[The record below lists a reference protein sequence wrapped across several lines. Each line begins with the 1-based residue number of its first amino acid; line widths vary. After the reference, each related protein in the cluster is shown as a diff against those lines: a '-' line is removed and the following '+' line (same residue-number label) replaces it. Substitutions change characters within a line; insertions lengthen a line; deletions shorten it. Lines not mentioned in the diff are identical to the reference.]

1 MPDMARSRST
11 KRAPTSG
18 GSALRRLIVATAG
31 DDNSVGALYVAS
43 ALARRD
49 SARVM
54 ALGVMV
60 PFPGDVAS
68 IVSSSP
74 PFVDEKARR
83 ELLTLI
89 RARVGRVPA
98 TDRWSKRVVIGDPAD
113 VVNTI
118 ASSSRASMI
127 IMGLGHHGRLDR
139 LFGGETTIAVI
150 RRARRPVLVVPPRMR
165 SLPRHAVAAVD
176 FTQAS
181 IASAALAANLLVR
194 SGTLTIAHVC
204 SFAGVKARDGDLV
217 DVYRAGARA
226 KLEEAVRR
234 MRLRTRRRVDSVML
248 DGEPGQAI
256 LQHAHRAR
264 CDLIAL
270 GGHEEG
276 LMDRIVLGSVR
287 TRVVR
292 GTKCSV
298 LIAPPRVTPQAMG
311 RR

>member
-1 MPDMARSRST
+1 MPAVARSRST

-18 GSALRRLIVATAG
+18 SSPLKRLIVATAG

-49 SARVM
+49 SARVL
-54 ALGVMV
+54 ALGVTM

-74 PFVDEKARR
+74 LFIDEKARR
-83 ELLTLI
+83 ELLSLI
-89 RARVGRVPA
+89 RARVARVPG
-98 TDRWSKRVVIGDPAD
+98 TNGWSKRVVVGDPAD
-113 VVNTI
+113 VVNTV
-118 ASSSRASMI
+118 ASTSRASMI

-139 LFGGETTIAVI
+139 MFGGETTTAVI
-150 RRARRPVLVVPPRMR
+150 RRARQPVLVVPPRMR
-165 SLPRHAVAAVD
+165 SLPRHALAALD
-176 FTQAS
+176 FTEAS
-181 IASAALAANLLVR
+181 IASATLAASLLTR
-194 SGTLTIAHVC
+194 GGTLTLAHVC

-226 KLEEAVRR
+226 KLDEALRAMRR
-234 MRLRTRRRVDSVML
+234 RTSRRVDSVML
-248 DGEPGQAI
+248 EGEPGGA
-256 LQHAHRAR
+256 LLDYVHRAH

-270 GGHEEG
+270 GGHEQG

-292 GTKCSV
+292 GAKCSV
-298 LIAPPRVTPQAMG
+298 LIAPPSVTPEAM
-311 RR
+311 RRR

>member
-1 MPDMARSRST
+1 MARSRSA
-11 KRAPTSG
+11 KRAPTNRR
-18 GSALRRLIVATAG
+18 SALKRLIVATAG
-31 DDNSVGALYVAS
+31 DENSVGALYLAS

-54 ALGVMV
+54 ALGVTM

-74 PFVDEKARR
+74 LFIDEKARR
-83 ELLTLI
+83 ELLASV
-89 RARVGRVPA
+89 RARVARVPA

-113 VVNTI
+113 VVNAL
-118 ASSSRASMI
+118 ASRARASMI

-150 RRARRPVLVVPPRMR
+150 RRARLPVLVVPPRMR
-165 SLPRHAVAAVD
+165 SLPRHAVAALD
-176 FTQAS
+176 FTEAS
-181 IASAALAANLLVR
+181 IASATLAASLLVR
-194 SGTLTIAHVC
+194 GGTLTLAHVC
-204 SFAGVKARDGDLV
+204 SFAGVRARDGDLV

-226 KLEEAVRR
+226 KLDEALRA
-234 MRLRTRRRVDSVML
+234 MRLRTSRRVDSVML
-248 DGEPGQAI
+248 EGEPGDA
-256 LQHAHRAR
+256 LLDYAHRAR

-270 GGHEEG
+270 GGHEQG

-292 GTKCSV
+292 GAKCSV
-298 LIAPPRVTPQAMG
+298 LIAPPSVTTGAM
-311 RR
+311 RRR